1 MNTAEVLAA
10 IANGLD
16 VEVGEV
22 NLESTTESIE
32 DWDSLG
38 HLAVLS
44 ALDDATGGKSSE
56 LIDLTQ
62 AASVKEIIDILTHGG
77 ILQE

>member
-1 MNTAEVLAA
+1 MNTSEVIAA
-10 IANGLD
+10 IAQGLD
-16 VEVGEV
+16 LEVGEV
-22 NLESTTESIE
+22 NLESTSETIE

-62 AASVKEIIDILTHGG
+62 AASVIEIIDILKDGG

>member
-1 MNTAEVLAA
+1 MNTAEVLVA
-10 IANGLD
+10 IAKGLD
-16 VEVGEV
+16 LEAGEV
-22 NLESTTESIE
+22 NLESTSETIE

-44 ALDDATGGKSSE
+44 ALDDATAGRSSE

-62 AASVKEIIDILTHGG
+62 AASVREIIDILKHGG